1 MLTFVQIKGLIL
13 QVSCVEQEAGMG
25 AKASFLGTGIMGP
38 MTLSEGRGIAVSSG
52 EADIEQSVR
61 LILSTRPG
69 ERVMRPTFGCRI
81 HEYVFY
87 PNNSATHVKI
97 RDAVR
102 EALEVNE
109 PRLQDVEV
117 DVKGD
122 PHEIDR
128 LNVRVKYRIRT
139 INSIHNLVYPF
150 YLQGS

>member
-1 MLTFVQIKGLIL
+1 MG
-13 QVSCVEQEAGMG
+13 EQHMG
-25 AKASFLGTGIMGP
+25 AKPGFLGTGIMGP
-38 MTLSEGRGIAVSSG
+38 MTLSEGRGIALSHA
-52 EADIEQSVR
+52 EKDIEQSVR

-81 HEYVFY
+81 HEYVFF

-97 RDAVR
+97 RDAVS
-102 EALEVNE
+102 EALEQNE

-117 DVKGD
+117 EVNGD
-122 PHEIDR
+122 PQEIDR
-128 LNVRVKYRIRT
+128 LNVRVKYKIRS